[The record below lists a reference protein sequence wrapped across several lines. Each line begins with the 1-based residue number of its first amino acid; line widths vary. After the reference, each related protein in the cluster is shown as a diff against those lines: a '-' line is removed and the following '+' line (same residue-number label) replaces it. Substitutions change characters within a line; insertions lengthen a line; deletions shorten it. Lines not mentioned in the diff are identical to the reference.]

1 MSAAWSGE
9 ISWILCCF
17 KALWLQHPA
26 WSFGELKHGEMRKHS
41 FGVEQCEECSQ
52 LSETEKLVRRK
63 RKVANMFAHMWC
75 KVCFDFFS
83 SQNISQNDT
92 TRPMLLPG
100 HKMTLVCCNTC
111 ATFSHFSK
119 SCSAWRV
126 SWRFSRPKKRE
137 IFVVKNSHQDFR
149 ESFMGTRHDFLTQ
162 WSWLDHLNVVSPI
175 LNQIRHLPFVTAL
188 ISLISWL
195 NSTAFSVV
203 RSNRKCDPTRVNG
216 VEQLNKSWWWCGLTS
231 CSQSQYVY
239 IYIS

>member
-1 MSAAWSGE
+1 MASLLE
-9 ISWILCCF
+9 I
-17 KALWLQHPA
+17 
-26 WSFGELKHGEMRKHS
+26 
-41 FGVEQCEECSQ
+41 
-52 LSETEKLVRRK
+52 
-63 RKVANMFAHMWC
+63 FA
-75 KVCFDFFS
+75 
-83 SQNISQNDT
+83 T
-92 TRPMLLPG
+92 
-100 HKMTLVCCNTC
+100 
-111 ATFSHFSK
+111 
-119 SCSAWRV
+119 
-126 SWRFSRPKKRE
+126 KKRE

-162 WSWLDHLNVVSPI
+162 WPWLDHLNVVSPI

-239 IYIS
+239 IYIIIIIIITIINYTILYNHLHIIYILYIILSWNKKPTLMRISAVFTKEQPLSVLTVSR

>member
-17 KALWLQHPA
+17 KILRLQHYPYPA
-26 WSFGELKHGEMRKHS
+26 WSFGEMKHGEMSKHS

-126 SWRFSRPKKRE
+126 SWRFSRPKKGR
-137 IFVVKNSHQDFR
+137 F
-149 ESFMGTRHDFLTQ
+149 
-162 WSWLDHLNVVSPI
+162 SW
-175 LNQIRHLPFVTAL
+175 
-188 ISLISWL
+188 
-195 NSTAFSVV
+195 
-203 RSNRKCDPTRVNG
+203 
-216 VEQLNKSWWWCGLTS
+216 
-231 CSQSQYVY
+231 
-239 IYIS
+239 